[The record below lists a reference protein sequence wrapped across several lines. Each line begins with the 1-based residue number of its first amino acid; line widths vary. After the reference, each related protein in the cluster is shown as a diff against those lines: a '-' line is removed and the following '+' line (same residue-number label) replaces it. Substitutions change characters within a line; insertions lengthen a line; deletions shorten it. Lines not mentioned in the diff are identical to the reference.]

1 MTTHTAVALS
11 VSALDAWDDVTVHVT
26 FQTSAPL
33 TQTEVVV
40 APDPVD
46 DACLLQLI
54 DAAISRLIAY
64 RLAYRAA
71 EAEDAA
77 PTPLPMPWYAWGR

>member
-46 DACLLQLI
+46 DACLL
-54 DAAISRLIAY
+54 
-64 RLAYRAA
+64 
-71 EAEDAA
+71 
-77 PTPLPMPWYAWGR
+77 